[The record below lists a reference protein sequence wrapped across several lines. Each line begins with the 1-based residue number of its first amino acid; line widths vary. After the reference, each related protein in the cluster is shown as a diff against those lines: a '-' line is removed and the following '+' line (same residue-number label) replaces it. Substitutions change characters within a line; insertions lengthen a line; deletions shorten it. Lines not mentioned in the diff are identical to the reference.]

1 MSGDELAVA
10 LVSLATLIA
19 GVVVIMA
26 GLRYRAQIKELKHR
40 ERMAMIDKGLMPP
53 PEFEAAS
60 TTTHAAQQRSRSFGI
75 ILVGLGFAL
84 MFLIGVAGGALD
96 TGIGVGGAVAILGGA
111 FIVRSIYAPPNL
123 APSRGESGPREVNG
137 IEPPRS

>member
-1 MSGDELAVA
+1 MSGEELAVA

-19 GVVVIMA
+19 GVVVIMV

-40 ERMAMIDKGLMPP
+40 ERMAMIDKGLLPP
-53 PEFEAAS
+53 PEREPAPA
-60 TTTHAAQQRSRSFGI
+60 TVQQRSRSFGI

-96 TGIGVGGAVAILGGA
+96 TGIGLGGAIAILGGT
-111 FIVRSIYAPPNL
+111 FIVRSIYAPPAAGTPQRPSS
-123 APSRGESGPREVNG
+123 APDGPGADRTT
-137 IEPPRS
+137 